1 MLDNPPLDIELAW
14 LDRAGALRGTLSLPT
29 GPWEKPRLSPDDRYA
44 VVPRS
49 FDLWRI
55 DLARALPL
63 RLTSDEGYENGSVW
77 SPDGSKI
84 AYTRGGRGREE
95 IVVRSSDGSGE
106 PTVLPTTDHLF
117 KTVSD
122 WSRAGLALTVI
133 DSRTRR
139 DVLLAPYPGG
149 GAVQPLARTEFVEFT
164 GKFSPDGRWLA
175 YVSNEAGQIDV
186 YVQSFPDGGH
196 KTRVTNGGAEDLWW
210 MPGGDE
216 ICYRTADR
224 TQMMSVK
231 LTRDGDGMN
240 VGAARALFRF
250 PPGVEWADFSHD
262 GQRILATIST
272 EGGRNRRARV
282 ILNWTAMLGR

>member
-1 MLDNPPLDIELAW
+1 MWFDPALDTD
-14 LDRAGALRGTLSLPT
+14 PT
-29 GPWEKPRLSPDDRYA
+29 
-44 VVPRS
+44 
-49 FDLWRI
+49 
-55 DLARALPL
+55 
-63 RLTSDEGYENGSVW
+63 W

-196 KTRVTNGGAEDLWW
+196 KTRVTNGGAEELWW